1 LQPWVIDSFT
11 RASIASA
18 KNGSL
23 KSRTT
28 APIRFV
34 DAPRSPRASGLGR

>member
-1 LQPWVIDSFT
+1 MAP
-11 RASIASA
+11 A

-28 APIRFV
+28 APMRFV